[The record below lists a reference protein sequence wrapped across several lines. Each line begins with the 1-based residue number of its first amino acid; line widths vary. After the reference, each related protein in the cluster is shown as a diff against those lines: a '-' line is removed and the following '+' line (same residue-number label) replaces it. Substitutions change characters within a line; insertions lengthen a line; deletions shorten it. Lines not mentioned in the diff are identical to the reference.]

1 MARMTEEELRAARAE
16 KAARATGRPSTQ
28 RRDAALLAAGKVV
41 PRPTMTDLE
50 ALVREIDAEV
60 GQSTEA
66 VEAAAASVVVAL
78 RARGWTFQMIAERM
92 GQPEERVRAWLAVGI
107 DADMVA
113 ETEQFLDKFAVPAA
127 ADLAYRA
134 VLDGDTA
141 MAKELLRGRGP
152 LRKVLKEP
160 GPKGASGVGATGQD
174 AGPPVLNLQINVLPG
189 TPGATVAVGSVMG
202 VPRLPKPEAV
212 EAEAA
217 PAVVVATGEPR
228 A

>member
-1 MARMTEEELRAARAE
+1 MARMTEAELAAARAE
-16 KAARATGRPSTQ
+16 KAERAIGRPSTR
-28 RRDAALLAAGKVV
+28 RRDAALVAAGKVV

-50 ALVREIDAEV
+50 TLVREIDAEV

-141 MAKELLRGRGP
+141 MAKEILRGRGP
-152 LRKVLKEP
+152 LKKLLKEP
-160 GPKGASGVGATGQD
+160 GPKGVSGTGEAANQ
-174 AGPPVLNLQINVLPG
+174 GPPVLNLQINVLPG
-189 TPGATVAVGSVMG
+189 TPGATVAVGSVVG
-202 VPRLPKPEAV
+202 APRMPAPPPV
-212 EAEAA
+212 E
-217 PAVVVATGEPR
+217 PDTSAVVVPVGEPR

>member
-41 PRPTMTDLE
+41 PRPTLTDLE
-50 ALVREIDAEV
+50 TMVRAIEAEV
-60 GQSTEA
+60 GNTDEA
-66 VEAAAASVVVAL
+66 IETVAASVVVAL

-92 GQPEERVRAWLAVGI
+92 GQPEDRVRSWLAVGI

-113 ETEQFLDKFAVPAA
+113 ETEMFLDKFAVPAA

-160 GPKGASGVGATGQD
+160 GPKGASGLGDPANQ
-174 AGPPVLNLQINVLPG
+174 GPPVLNLQINVLPG

-202 VPRLPKPEAV
+202 VPRLPKPETV
-212 EAEAA
+212 EAEVA

-228 A
+228 L

>member
-1 MARMTEEELRAARAE
+1 MARMTEAELAAARAE
-16 KAARATGRPSTQ
+16 KAEKAIGRPSTR
-28 RRDAALLAAGKVV
+28 RRDAALVAAGKVV

-160 GPKGASGVGATGQD
+160 GPKGVTGTGDPANQ
-174 AGPPVLNLQINVLPG
+174 GPPVLNLQINVLPG
-189 TPGATVAVGSVMG
+189 TPGATVAVGSVVG
-202 VPRLPKPEAV
+202 VPRLPKPEPVPAD
-212 EAEAA
+212 EA
-217 PAVVVATGEPR
+217 PPVVIATGEPR

>member
-1 MARMTEEELRAARAE
+1 MTEDEL
-16 KAARATGRPSTQ
+16 KAARAAKAESAIGRPSTR

-50 ALVREIDAEV
+50 TLVREIDAEV

-113 ETEQFLDKFAVPAA
+113 ETETFLDKFAVPAA

-134 VLDGDTA
+134 VLDGDTG

-189 TPGATVAVGSVMG
+189 TPGATVAVGSVVG
-202 VPRLPKPEAV
+202 VPRLPKPEPVPAD
-212 EAEAA
+212 EA
-217 PAVVVATGEPR
+217 PPVVVPTGEPR